1 MARGKTTKAVAP
13 VEWAPARLNVR
24 KAYKMFVG
32 GAFVRSES
40 GRYFQVDEQAGA
52 PSPNAR
58 ENIPL
63 ASRKDA
69 RDAVLAAHAAFGGW
83 SKRTA
88 TNRGQILYRMAE
100 MIDARAE
107 ELEQSIVRGLGVSVA
122 EARRE
127 VLATIDRTIGY
138 AGWTDKYQSL
148 FASLNPVGGP
158 HFDFTIPEPL
168 GLVVIAAPE
177 RPSLLGLVGAF
188 LPVIASGNVCIAT
201 VSEADP
207 RTALVLAEA
216 LATSD
221 LPGGVVNLLSGRAKE
236 LLVPLARHQDVQALD
251 LHGIDPALAREC
263 EDLAADTVKRFRS
276 RSLRAEAWFDHDA
289 CSSPRWIERFV
300 EMKTIWHPSGA

>member
-1 MARGKTTKAVAP
+1 MARGKTALATVDWTP
-13 VEWAPARLNVR
+13 TRLNVR

-40 GRYFQVDEQAGA
+40 GRYFQVEESKGDK
-52 PSPNAR
+52 SSSSK

-63 ASRKDA
+63 GSRKDA

-88 TNRGQILYRMAE
+88 NNRGQILYRLAE
-100 MIDARAE
+100 MIDARSE
-107 ELEQSIVRGLGVSVA
+107 ELEQSLVRGGSSLA
-122 EARRE
+122 DARRE
-127 VLATIDRTIGY
+127 VLATIERTVSY

-148 FASLNPVGGP
+148 LSSLNPVGGP

-168 GLVVIAAPE
+168 GLVVVAAPE

-188 LPVIASGNVCIAT
+188 LPIIASGNVCIAL

-207 RTALVLAEA
+207 RTALVLGEA

-221 LPGGVVNLLSGRAKE
+221 LPGGTVNFLSGRVKE
-236 LLVPLARHQDVQALD
+236 MLVPLARHQDVQALD
-251 LHGIDPALAREC
+251 LHGVDAALARDC
-263 EDLAADTVKRFRS
+263 EDLAADSVKRFRS
-276 RSLRAEAWFDHDA
+276 RNLSREEWFDHDA
-289 CSSPRWIERFV
+289 CTSPRWIERFV